1 MLRQGDASGVAAK
14 KFWRKD
20 LNMQATMGCPDAVLL
35 AIAETAELAHWR
47 DQEKKQG
54 SLSNRELNRRADL
67 IEQDLKI
74 CKEEL
79 ELEEARAVLASSA
92 MASSANGAFF
102 GNAYANTTTG
112 MGIVNTAGSA
122 PGTPSSTS
130 GESDP
135 SMLHVTP
142 NGGAPITLPFEG
154 MTDATSN
161 MQQLQTSAAVT
172 PLSARF
178 SLALPSITL
187 PAPTGESRR
196 QSPASSSGST
206 ARSSPSTDPALPA
219 GLSEGDIRRRAA
231 KIFLEGASLYLQT
244 VVSDSNPNV
253 PEVVQGVRAIMES
266 AYLLPPSDIDKSLV
280 FPFFMAGCMAESAEQ
295 REFFKARLSVHK
307 SVGNCASAVRLM
319 EAVWKRREDVSR
331 IAAAKGLTIKSK
343 VHWRDV
349 MEDLG
354 MQLLLV

>member
-1 MLRQGDASGVAAK
+1 
-14 KFWRKD
+14 
-20 LNMQATMGCPDAVLL
+20 MQATMGCSDAVLL
-35 AIAETAELAHWR
+35 ALAETAELAQWR

-67 IEQDLKI
+67 IEQDLRA

-92 MASSANGAFF
+92 MASGANGAFF

-112 MGIVNTAGSA
+112 MGIINATTSA

-130 GESDP
+130 GESVP
-135 SMLHVTP
+135 SMLHATP
-142 NGGAPITLPFEG
+142 NESGPIPLPFDG
-154 MTDATSN
+154 MADTSVTVP
-161 MQQLQTSAAVT
+161 LVQTAVDVT
-172 PLSARF
+172 PLSSRF
-178 SLALPSITL
+178 SLPLSATPLPIALN
-187 PAPTGESRR
+187 ESRR
-196 QSPASSSGST
+196 PSPASSSGST
-206 ARSSPSTDPALPA
+206 ARSGSATDPSLPA

-231 KIFLEGASLYLQT
+231 RIFLEGALLYLQT

-253 PEVVQGVRAIMES
+253 PEVVEGVRATMES

-280 FPFFMAGCMAESAEQ
+280 FPFFIAGVYSESPEQ
-295 REFFKARLSVHK
+295 REFFRARLGAHK
-307 SVGNCASAVRLM
+307 SLGNCASAVRLM

-331 IAAAKGLTIKSK
+331 ISAAKGLTIKPK

-354 MQLLLV
+354 IKLLLV